1 MNERPRHHSAGDSIF
16 AGAIFFRFAFYNA
29 VSPSV
34 IEKVDIRHLT
44 AENSVIGGTDFTI
57 FACMYSSAEQA
68 GAALSDVVA
77 FGVCMNHVTLKQAG
91 RTAAGVVA
99 LGVEMYHTAIG
110 ASGHR
115 TTGIVAM
122 LIEMDLVAE
131 QAVYGRVFLAFM
143 AAEQGR
149 SGLLVE
155 LPCAARI
162 AVFFYNATD
171 DADQSDHTD

>member
-1 MNERPRHHSAGDSIF
+1 MNERPRHHSAGDSLF

-34 IEKVDIRHLT
+34 IEKIDIRHLT
-44 AENSVIGGTDFTI
+44 TENSVIGGTDFTV
-57 FACMYSSAEQA
+57 FACIDSGAKQA

-77 FGVCMNHVTLKQAG
+77 FGVCMNHVTLKKAG

-99 LGVEMYHTAIG
+99 IGVEMYHTAIG
-110 ASGHR
+110 AGGHR
-115 TTGIVAM
+115 TTGIIAM

-143 AAEQGR
+143 AASFE
-149 SGLLVE
+149 SGGTFFSLYSI
-155 LPCAARI
+155 PRFSYFGI
-162 AVFFYNATD
+162 AI
-171 DADQSDHTD
+171 